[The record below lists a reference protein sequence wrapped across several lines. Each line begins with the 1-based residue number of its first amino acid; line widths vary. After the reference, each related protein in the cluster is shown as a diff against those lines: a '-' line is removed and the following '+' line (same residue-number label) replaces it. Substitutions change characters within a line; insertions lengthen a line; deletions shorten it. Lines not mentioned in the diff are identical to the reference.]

1 MEKGTKVCVTGG
13 AGYLGSWLVNKLLQ
27 KGYTVHATL
36 RNLDDPSKVGLLN
49 SFPYADTRLQLFE
62 ADIYNPED
70 FERAIDGCDFVFHV
84 ATPLLHNTESSKYKD
99 TVEAAVAGVKGIMA
113 CCARSGLVKR
123 VIYTGSVMAASP
135 LKDDGTGF
143 KDSLDESCWTPL
155 NLSFVNCTDF
165 EQAYICSKTLAEKE
179 VLSYCEK
186 EKGNIEVVSL
196 ACGLVGG
203 DTLLP
208 YVPGSLG
215 TLISQLTCKIANYK
229 QLKLLQEL
237 SGSVPLVHID
247 DVCEAHVFCM
257 ETPSIT
263 GRFLCASTYPTTVEI
278 ATFYQNNH
286 KELEI
291 AKEFVEG
298 PERGVQYASTKLI
311 DMGFQYKYD
320 LDEILDGSMQCAM
333 KLGSLK

>member
-1 MEKGTKVCVTGG
+1 MMAPALKT
-13 AGYLGSWLVNKLLQ
+13 
-27 KGYTVHATL
+27 
-36 RNLDDPSKVGLLN
+36 PSTN
-49 SFPYADTRLQLFE
+49 
-62 ADIYNPED
+62 
-70 FERAIDGCDFVFHV
+70 H
-84 ATPLLHNTESSKYKD
+84 
-99 TVEAAVAGVKGIMA
+99 
-113 CCARSGLVKR
+113 
-123 VIYTGSVMAASP
+123 
-135 LKDDGTGF
+135 
-143 KDSLDESCWTPL
+143 
-155 NLSFVNCTDF
+155 
-165 EQAYICSKTLAEKE
+165 AYICSKTLAEKE